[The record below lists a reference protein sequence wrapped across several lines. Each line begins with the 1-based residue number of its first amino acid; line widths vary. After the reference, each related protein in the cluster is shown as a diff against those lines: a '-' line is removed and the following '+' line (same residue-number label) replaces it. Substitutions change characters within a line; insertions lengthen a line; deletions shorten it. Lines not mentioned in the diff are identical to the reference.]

1 MSVYD
6 DKAEVLRQLEA
17 AHQLRMEELQDQL
30 AGANDWRARRR
41 IRRLLRR
48 ERLRFSAEMVQLRQ
62 SGDGTIS
69 HLE

>member
-6 DKAEVLRQLEA
+6 NKAEVIRRLEA
-17 AHQLRMEELQDQL
+17 AHELRMEELQDQL
-30 AGANDWRARRR
+30 AGTNDWRARRR

-62 SGDGTIS
+62 RGDGTIL

>member
-6 DKAEVLRQLEA
+6 DKAEVVRRLEA

-62 SGDGTIS
+62 RGDGTIL